1 MNKPKILCYLN
12 HYYNTNGVFN
22 GKSTGCDPEKR
33 SIIVKKALDA
43 LNILDNATVKVCG
56 IEGFSLVDLDITF
69 NHLKDSRML
78 IFASLVEMANHIG
91 EYDYFL
97 NIEDDILVTNDVL
110 NNIYEFDK
118 VSSLN
123 EILLPNRL
131 EQKENKIYC
140 VDTMVFPGWINTEKI
155 FNDKL
160 IKVAINP
167 HSGILILSKEKFHY
181 AISNVELTSLSK
193 SIGGIMAS
201 SYAHFHKPFSLYRSR
216 DDIMFHFVTH
226 MDMWKPRKNKFS
238 NRLSISIIR
247 RYLKVISMR
256 LKFHI
261 EEIL

>member
-1 MNKPKILCYLN
+1 MNKPKVLCYLN
-12 HYYNTNGVFN
+12 HYYNANGVFN
-22 GKSTGCDPEKR
+22 GKSTGHDSEKR
-33 SIIVKKALDA
+33 SNIVNKALDA
-43 LNILDNATVKVCG
+43 LNMLENATVKVCG
-56 IEGFSLVDLDITF
+56 IDGYSLVGLDITF

-78 IFASLVEMANHIG
+78 IFASLVEMANHID
-91 EYDYFL
+91 EFDYFL

-131 EQKENKIYC
+131 EQNGNEIYC
-140 VDTMVFPGWINTEKI
+140 VDTKAFPGWINTEKI
-155 FNDKL
+155 FNDRL

-167 HSGILILSKEKFHY
+167 HSGILILSKEKFNY

-216 DDIMFHFVTH
+216 VDIMFHFVTH
-226 MDMWKPRKNKFS
+226 MDKWEPRKSKSS
-238 NRLSISIIR
+238 NQLSISIIR
-247 RYLKVISMR
+247 RYLKVIPIR